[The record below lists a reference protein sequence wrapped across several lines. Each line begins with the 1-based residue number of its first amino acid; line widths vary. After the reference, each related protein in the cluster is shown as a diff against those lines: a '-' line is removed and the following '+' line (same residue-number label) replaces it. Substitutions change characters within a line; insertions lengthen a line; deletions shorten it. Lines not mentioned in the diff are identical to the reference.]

1 MVNGKK
7 RVIIFGAG
15 EIGDLAHFYFTWD
28 HTYDVAAFAVDDAF
42 VKETSFKGLPVV
54 PLSLMQKEFPPENF
68 DAHVALSYM
77 KLNRLREAKY
87 YEVKKLG
94 YSLVSYVCSKSV
106 TWPDLTIGDN
116 CFILENQTIQPKVK
130 IGNNV
135 MIWSGNHLGH
145 GCHIRDHAYLASHIC
160 VSGYTVIGE
169 RSFVGVNATF
179 RDHIEVGRDSFVTM
193 DASVTRSIPE
203 GSVVLG
209 GEGRLLPG
217 GDLAGERIKKK
228 YFNLD

>member
-1 MVNGKK
+1 MANYKK
-7 RVIIFGAG
+7 KVVIFGAG
-15 EIGDLAHFYFTWD
+15 EIGDLAHFYFTYD
-28 HTYDVAAFAVDDAF
+28 HAYDVAGFVVDDTL

-54 PLSLMQKEFPPENF
+54 PLSSMRKEFSPENF

-87 YEVKKLG
+87 REVKELG
-94 YSLVSYVCSKSV
+94 YALVSYVCSKSV

-116 CFILENQTIQPKVK
+116 CLILENQTIQPKVK

-145 GCHIRDHAYLASHIC
+145 GCHIHDHAYLASHIC
-160 VSGYTVIGE
+160 ISGYTVIGE

-179 RDHIEVGRDSFVTM
+179 RDYIEVGRDSFITM
-193 DASVTRSIPE
+193 DASVMQNVPE
-203 GSVVLG
+203 GSVVMG
-209 GEGRLLPG
+209 APGKILPG
-217 GDLAGERIKKK
+217 GNLAGEKIKKK